1 MGNMN
6 IQQQEKKLYRETA
19 GIILQFKDQ
28 ILLCKTILGHW
39 AMPQGGIKSY
49 ETPLEAAKRELKE
62 EVDVDS
68 NLGQWSEA
76 SPWMILILPP
86 ENRKSRRYRRFIG
99 QKYIWFVCK
108 CEEKPNIFLNTKEF
122 KPRFMWC
129 SPEKIIKLSGA
140 KCRIYVEAF
149 KHFKFIN

>member
-76 SPWMILILPP
+76 SPWMFQLK
-86 ENRKSRRYRRFIG
+86 NR
-99 QKYIWFVCK
+99 
-108 CEEKPNIFLNTKEF
+108 EKQSYPWRSIFF
-122 KPRFMWC
+122 HR
-129 SPEKIIKLSGA
+129 
-140 KCRIYVEAF
+140 
-149 KHFKFIN
+149 